1 MILKIHFFTN
11 QENSINAVIL
21 FFKICLLFRGYPFS
35 FFKYFLHIVKMLVPV
50 SIHKFISQKTTNL
63 PITKNLMLCRD
74 FSPNVKAH

>member
-1 MILKIHFFTN
+1 MYDLEDKTFFTN

-63 PITKNLMLCRD
+63 PITKNLMFVEISHLM
-74 FSPNVKAH
+74 